1 MQKYLAHFF
10 VFVLIVSVG
19 ACACGD
25 DDDDSGDDDSSDDDT
40 ADDTDDDTQAG
51 DDTDDDTG
59 ADDDGVIDRPNLVVI
74 MADDLDAKLL
84 DVLVTGGHMPNLKE
98 KIIDAGIDFRESY
111 VTNPLCCPSRATFLT
126 GQYTHNNNVK
136 TNNFPFGGVTRLDD
150 SSTVATW
157 LQDAGY
163 YTGIV
168 GKYLNGYGTETA
180 EDYVA
185 PGWDD
190 WQVLTSNT
198 TYWMFGNTFND
209 NGDLVTYGEDEA
221 DYQTDVIAE
230 RTVDFLVEAPAENPF
245 FLWVTPLAPHV
256 EFPEDW
262 MNETPS
268 YSAWYALNIRPAPRH
283 ESVLD
288 LELPDEP
295 SFNEAD
301 ISDKPPYLLDRPH
314 LSEED
319 IENARAQYN
328 GMAASMLAVDDL
340 IGDVFDALE
349 ARGALDETVVIFTS
363 DNGYLLGR
371 HLIPQ
376 KNAPYE
382 ESIRI
387 PLYMRVP
394 GIDPAATDRMVA
406 NNDLAP
412 TFADFADAEPDI
424 VVDGRSLIP
433 LVLEPQTDA
442 WRRRLLFEHWS
453 MTGTSIEVPTFAAVK
468 SGPGAPEG
476 VGYIQI
482 EYRSFFGVPTDFEF
496 YEIAADPYQ
505 LDSAHDD
512 TGYATVRGTLSEFVA
527 ALKDCVGEECRQWE
541 DADSPPT
548 K

>member
-1 MQKYLAHFF
+1 MQKY
-10 VFVLIVSVG
+10 VSYFLFTFLVASIG
-19 ACACGD
+19 ACSCGD
-25 DDDDSGDDDSSDDDT
+25 DDDDDDSPSDMPDDDADDDVDDDSDDDT
-40 ADDTDDDTQAG
+40 GVDDD
-51 DDTDDDTG
+51 
-59 ADDDGVIDRPNLVVI
+59 ADDDSVDRPNLVVI
-74 MADDLDAKLL
+74 MADDLDEKML
-84 DVLVTGGHMPNLKE
+84 DVLIDGGHMPNLKE

-126 GQYTHNNNVK
+126 GQYTHNNNVR
-136 TNNFPFGGVTRLDD
+136 TNSFPFGGVTRLDD

-163 YTGIV
+163 HTGIV
-168 GKYLNGYGTETA
+168 GKYLNGYGTET
-180 EDYVA
+180 EDDYIP
-185 PGWDD
+185 PGWSD
-190 WQVLTSNT
+190 WQALTLSSV
-198 TYWMFGNTFND
+198 YFVYGNTVND
-209 NGDLVTYGEDEA
+209 NGELVTYGESED
-221 DYQTDVIAE
+221 DYQTDILAD
-230 RTVDFLVEAPAENPF
+230 RSVDFIQDAPPDDPF

-262 MNETPS
+262 LDQQPT
-268 YSAWYALNIRPAPRH
+268 YSAWYELTIRPAPRH
-283 ESVLD
+283 EGVLD
-288 LELPDEP
+288 LDLPDEP

-314 LSEED
+314 LSEDD

-349 ARGALDETVVIFTS
+349 TEGRLDDTVVIFTS

-394 GIDPAATDRMVA
+394 GFGPATTERMAA

-412 TFADFADAEPDI
+412 TLADFAGAQPDI
-424 VVDGRSLIP
+424 PVDGRSLVP
-433 LVLEPQTDA
+433 LIEDPQSDI

-453 MTGTSIEVPTFAAVK
+453 ATGTSIEVPTFAAVR
-468 SGPGAPEG
+468 SGVGAPEG
-476 VGYIQI
+476 SGFIQV
-482 EYRSFFGVPTDFEF
+482 EYRSFFGVPTDTEF

-512 TGYATVRGTLSEFVA
+512 AQYESVRATLSEFVA
-527 ALKDCVGEECRQWE
+527 ALKDCVGDDCRIWE
-541 DADSPPT
+541 DAATPPA